1 LSGSTSVDAALSAA
15 QSVTEREMKRA
26 GYIK

>member
-1 LSGSTSVDAALSAA
+1 MTVDAALAAA
-15 QSVTEREMKRA
+15 QSSTEAAMKKA

>member
-1 LSGSTSVDAALSAA
+1 MTVDEALAKAQASTESA
-15 QSVTEREMKRA
+15 MKQA

>member
-1 LSGSTSVDAALSAA
+1 MTVDAALSAA
-15 QSVTEREMKRA
+15 QSSTEREMKRA

>member
-1 LSGSTSVDAALSAA
+1 MTVDAALAKAQASTEAA
-15 QSVTEREMKRA
+15 MKKA